1 VQPRITRQIINLKD
15 LGIKPPELSWHEYI
29 IFLLQL
35 GASVEHALMVQY
47 LYAAYSLR
55 ADRPPADEW
64 RESLLLIAREEM
76 GHLLTVQ
83 NILALL
89 GGPYNIDRE
98 DYPYDVPFDAFPFQL
113 ERVTKG
119 SLACYVYAEMPPG
132 KEKEAEMKKIR
143 RVAEEHV
150 GEGVRVNHVG
160 TLYSFIVQILADHS
174 KIPDHCFRG
183 TDFGQMSWDEW
194 GRSYQGGQPDDKNDN
209 KNDVKDGGHRK
220 QANAAVNRSVV
231 AEPKPSTRADL
242 LIRKV
247 ITREQAI
254 VALAELSAQGE
265 GLVPVDEELDKS
277 PLRTLK
283 PYIPTILEPDT
294 HYERFRK
301 IYDELRTSH
310 HPNQFS
316 WDVATNPVCDF
327 SDVATKKKK
336 QRQFVLMQTDQKK
349 KTKKVFEMTQIE
361 NKCSRHWAA
370 LFNVRYR
377 MLLNWLAHVLTLVRR
392 DPPPPTSHLRGQIMH
407 RVFGEMYNLKALAE
421 LLVQMPLKETR
432 RPDEGQRAGPPFQM
446 PYRAALPP
454 NERDIWVLHKEVLV
468 ASRELCDE
476 LLGDK
481 ITAGYVKDGA
491 PRKFLLAMQD
501 ADRDSFIWI
510 NGVLAGLDK

>member
-1 VQPRITRQIINLKD
+1 MQPRITRQIINLKD

-55 ADRPPADEW
+55 ADRPPAGEW

-174 KIPDHCFRG
+174 KIPDHCFRA

-209 KNDVKDGGHRK
+209 KNDVKDGGHR
-220 QANAAVNRSVV
+220 
-231 AEPKPSTRADL
+231 RAG
-242 LIRKV
+242 
-247 ITREQAI
+247 
-254 VALAELSAQGE
+254 QGC
-265 GLVPVDEELDKS
+265 GQPQCCA
-277 PLRTLK
+277 RT
-283 PYIPTILEPDT
+283 
-294 HYERFRK
+294 
-301 IYDELRTSH
+301 
-310 HPNQFS
+310 
-316 WDVATNPVCDF
+316 
-327 SDVATKKKK
+327 
-336 QRQFVLMQTDQKK
+336 
-349 KTKKVFEMTQIE
+349 
-361 NKCSRHWAA
+361 
-370 LFNVRYR
+370 
-377 MLLNWLAHVLTLVRR
+377 
-392 DPPPPTSHLRGQIMH
+392 
-407 RVFGEMYNLKALAE
+407 KALD
-421 LLVQMPLKETR
+421 TR
-432 RPDEGQRAGPPFQM
+432 RSSHP
-446 PYRAALPP
+446 
-454 NERDIWVLHKEVLV
+454 
-468 ASRELCDE
+468 
-476 LLGDK
+476 
-481 ITAGYVKDGA
+481 
-491 PRKFLLAMQD
+491 
-501 ADRDSFIWI
+501 
-510 NGVLAGLDK
+510 

>member
-1 VQPRITRQIINLKD
+1 MQPRITRQIINLKD

-55 ADRPPADEW
+55 VDKPPAHEW

-76 GHLLTVQ
+76 AHLLTVQ

-113 ERVTKG
+113 ERLTKG

-132 KEKEAEMKKIR
+132 KEEDKDVKEIR

-160 TLYSFIVQILADHS
+160 TLYSYIVQILADHS

-194 GRSYQGGQPDDKNDN
+194 GRSYQGEKPGDKNDN
-209 KNDVKDGGHRK
+209 KNDKKEGGRGK
-220 QANAAVNRSVV
+220 QAKVAATRQVPDPR
-231 AEPKPSTRADL
+231 PSIRADL

-254 VALAELSAQGE
+254 VALAELSEQGE
-265 GLVPVDEELDKS
+265 GLVPVKKELANGA
-277 PLRTLK
+277 LRTIQ
-283 PYIPTILEPDT
+283 PYIPDIPEQYT
-294 HYERFRK
+294 HYARFRK
-301 IYDELRTSH
+301 IYDELGASH
-310 HPNQFS
+310 HPFMFS

-327 SDVATKKKK
+327 SDVATGKKKK
-336 QRQFVLMQTDQKK
+336 QRQFVLMQTDEKK
-349 KTKKVFEMTQIE
+349 KKKKVFEMTQIE
-361 NKCSRHWAA
+361 NKGSRHWAA

-377 MLLNWLAHVLTLVRR
+377 MLLNWLAHALTLVRR
-392 DPPPPTSHLRGQIMH
+392 DPPPPTFHLRGQIMH

-421 LLVQMPLKETR
+421 LLVQMPLKEEE
-432 RPDEGQRAGPPFQM
+432 DAKRAGPPFQM

-468 ASRELCDE
+468 ASRDLCDE

-481 ITAGYVKDGA
+481 ITQGFVKDGA

-501 ADRDSFIWI
+501 ADKDAFSWV
-510 NGVLAGLDK
+510 NGVLAGLNK